1 MKACEHARMLSPC
14 AVAIAV
20 LFALRALAGCGNP
33 GPGKPAAAGPAAQP
47 ADAGVPDALPL
58 DHDYDRLAGR
68 AVALYEAVAEAFGAA
83 GEDCEQATARL
94 GELTAAYRDVVAA
107 NAKILHEGRARELK
121 RPLAKHADRF
131 DAAAKA
137 IMESPTMARCA
148 EVAAFT
154 NAFDD
159 LVGAPP

>member
-1 MKACEHARMLSPC
+1 MLRPC
-14 AVAIAV
+14 AVAIA
-20 LFALRALAGCGNP
+20 LWASAGCGTP

-58 DHDYDRLAGR
+58 DRDYDRLAGR
-68 AVALYEAVAEAFGAA
+68 AVALYEDVAEAFRAA
-83 GEDCEQATARL
+83 GEDCERATARL
-94 GELTAAYRDVVAA
+94 DELAIAYRDVVAA

-121 RPLAKHADRF
+121 RPLARLGDRF

-137 IMESPTMARCA
+137 IIESPTMARCA
-148 EVAAFT
+148 EVPAFT
-154 NAFDD
+154 KAFDD

>member
-1 MKACEHARMLSPC
+1 MLRRC

-33 GPGKPAAAGPAAQP
+33 GPGKPATAGPAAQP

-58 DHDYDRLAGR
+58 DRDYDRLAVR
-68 AVALYEAVAEAFGAA
+68 AVALYEAVAEAFRAA
-83 GEDCEQATARL
+83 GEDCERATARL
-94 GELTAAYRDVVAA
+94 GELAAAYRDVVAA

-121 RPLAKHADRF
+121 RPLAKHGDRF
-131 DAAAKA
+131 DAAARA
-137 IMESPTMARCA
+137 IMGSEAMARCA
-148 EVAAFT
+148 EDPAFT